1 MPMCFLLQVV
11 QVKYAARSLEYCINL
26 CVSTKSV
33 ENIFCF
39 CARERICVVFDD
51 EDVAGGLTTLQI
63 LRRNSLR
70 FAMCADL
77 QAARD

>member
-1 MPMCFLLQVV
+1 V

-39 CARERICVVFDD
+39 CARGCVVF
-51 EDVAGGLTTLQI
+51 EDVAGGLLCVI
-63 LRRNSLR
+63 
-70 FAMCADL
+70 DL
-77 QAARD
+77 ITHHGTQNGNC